1 MDRYDKILNIL
12 KEKKKVKV
20 KYLSDLLNTSTVT
33 IRKDLK
39 LLESKKL
46 LFRVHGGA
54 SLEQPF
60 VNDKHVNEK
69 EFINAQEK
77 DAIGREAS
85 KLISDDQF
93 ILIASGT
100 TVLAFARHINPLQ
113 KITIVTSALNVATE
127 LLNKPN
133 VEILQLGG
141 YIRQTSYSV
150 MGHYSELI
158 LKEIACSKLFMS
170 VDGID
175 FSYGLS
181 TSNGLE
187 AHLNQKM
194 IESSKEVVVLVDSS
208 KFGKKSFGRICGLEN
223 VDHIITDKNISKDF
237 YDKIVALG
245 INVTISDSDEPI

>member
-1 MDRYDKILNIL
+1 MDRHERILQIL

-20 KYLSDLLNTSTVT
+20 LYLSEVLNTSTVT

-39 LLESKKL
+39 LLEAKKL

-69 EFINAQEK
+69 EYIQVKEK
-77 DAIGREAS
+77 DAIGREAAGI
-85 KLISDDQF
+85 ISDDQF
-93 ILIASGT
+93 IIIASGT
-100 TVLAFARHINPLQ
+100 TVLAFARHINPLH

-127 LLNKPN
+127 LMKKANI
-133 VEILQLGG
+133 EILQLGG

-150 MGHYSELI
+150 IGHYSEMI
-158 LKEIACSKLFMS
+158 LKEIACSKLFLS

-175 FSYGLS
+175 LEYGLS

-187 AHLNQKM
+187 AHLNQQM
-194 IESSKEVVVLVDSS
+194 IEASKEVVVLVDSS
-208 KFGKKSFGRICGLEN
+208 KFGKKSFGRICGLEY
-223 VDHIITDKNISKDF
+223 VDHIITDKNIPDDIYKKLIDM
-237 YDKIVALG
+237 G
-245 INVTISDSDEPI
+245 ITVTLAEID